1 MAAISLRRAFY
12 PLSPEKTMYRLV
24 AVAAALMAL
33 ACNDHN
39 RNSAR
44 NAMANAA
51 DSARSMAQSAG
62 STATGMMDSARSRTT
77 AMAES
82 AKSTMGNMADSSNST
97 ANNARDTTA
106 TTASAASDTGKKT
119 TSSAGALAPSNAKTP
134 AKLTKD
140 QLKQLQTALNSD
152 GCPVGTA
159 DGVMGAKTTKG
170 VACSMKKHNIQNND
184 YSALYQALNLS
195 F

>member
-12 PLSPEKTMYRLV
+12 PLYPEKTMYRLV

-33 ACNDHN
+33 ACNDHS

-62 STATGMMDSARSRTT
+62 STATGMADSARSRTT

-82 AKSTMGNMADSSNST
+82 AKSTMGNMADSSNTT
-97 ANNARDTTA
+97 ANNARDTT

-134 AKLTKD
+134 AKLTRD
-140 QLKQLQTALNSD
+140 QLKQLQAALNSD
-152 GCPVGTA
+152 GCSVGTA

>member
-1 MAAISLRRAFY
+1 MAAISLRPAFY

-33 ACNDHN
+33 ACSDQN

-51 DSARSMAQSAG
+51 DSAGGMAQAAG

-82 AKSTMGNMADSSNST
+82 AKSTMGNMADSSN
-97 ANNARDTTA
+97 ATA
-106 TTASAASDTGKKT
+106 TTASAASDTGNKT

-134 AKLTKD
+134 AKLTRD
-140 QLKQLQTALNSD
+140 QLKQLQTALNND
-152 GCPVGTA
+152 GCSVGTP
-159 DGVMGAKTTKG
+159 DGVMGAKTKKA
-170 VACSMKKHNIQNND
+170 VACSMTKHNIQNDD

>member
-1 MAAISLRRAFY
+1 
-12 PLSPEKTMYRLV
+12 MYRLV

-33 ACNDHN
+33 ACSDQNKN
-39 RNSAR
+39 AAR
-44 NAMANAA
+44 NAMGNAA

-82 AKSTMGNMADSSNST
+82 AKSTMGNMADSTSATASN
-97 ANNARDTTA
+97 APDTGA
-106 TTASAASDTGKKT
+106 TTASAATDTGKKT
-119 TSSAGALAPSNAKTP
+119 TSSAGALAPSNAKPP

-140 QLKQLQTALNSD
+140 QLKQLQTALNND
-152 GCPVGTA
+152 GCSTGTP
-159 DGVMGAKTTKG
+159 DGVMGAKTTQA

>member
-1 MAAISLRRAFY
+1 MAAISLRGAFC

-33 ACNDHN
+33 ACSDQN

-51 DSARSMAQSAG
+51 DSAKGMAQAAG

-82 AKSTMGNMADSSNST
+82 AKSTMGNMADSSNTT
-97 ANNARDTTA
+97 AKNAPDTSA

-134 AKLTKD
+134 AKLSKD

-152 GCPVGTA
+152 GCSVGTP